1 MVHKSLRH
9 PCAGHKGASSKKQGV
24 IDLVLLELAP
34 PTGGSCASASAG
46 ASPVAVEAAASLPS
60 AAPAWDRRQ
69 VPTGGVCASTGA
81 HSAPASAAAVLAGP
95 CVTSGTCHWLR
106 WRSARCWELYA
117 REGYLLRQGPS
128 LDMMPRHLV
137 PCRLCGAREGGYL
150 PLGEYLPLVGK
161 PRLSNP
167 QEGGTKL
174 RLASHPCYSNRCCS
188 EQGRAPGSASLTW
201 LATLVVIPIGVAPS
215 KVGLQGQRH

>member
-1 MVHKSLRH
+1 MLQRLLEPLPLQSKLRLRCPVRCLLGTGDRYLPEECVHQRVPTPLQHQLRLCW
-9 PCAGHKGASSKKQGV
+9 PV
-24 IDLVLLELAP
+24 RVLL
-34 PTGGSCASASAG
+34 
-46 ASPVAVEAAASLPS
+46 VV
-60 AAPAWDRRQ
+60 R
-69 VPTGGVCASTGA
+69 V
-81 HSAPASAAAVLAGP
+81 
-95 CVTSGTCHWLR
+95 HWLR

-174 RLASHPCYSNRCCS
+174 RLASHPLYSNRCCS
-188 EQGRAPGSASLTW
+188 EQGRAPGSAPLTW

-215 KVGLQGQRH
+215 KVGLQSQRH